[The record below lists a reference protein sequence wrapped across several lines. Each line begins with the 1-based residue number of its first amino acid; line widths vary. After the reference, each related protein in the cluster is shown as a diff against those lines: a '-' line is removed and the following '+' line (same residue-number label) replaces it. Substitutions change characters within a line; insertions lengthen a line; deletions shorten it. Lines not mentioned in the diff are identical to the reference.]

1 MFIDLQ
7 NGACINID
15 QIYGVTTSTDGAEF
29 VICILLKS
37 MNRLNESNEP
47 VIYIKFKHSE
57 KANKFLDQ
65 YFGMKKVFKN

>member
-7 NGACINID
+7 NGTCINID

-37 MNRLNESNEP
+37 MNRLN
-47 VIYIKFKHSE
+47 
-57 KANKFLDQ
+57 
-65 YFGMKKVFKN
+65 